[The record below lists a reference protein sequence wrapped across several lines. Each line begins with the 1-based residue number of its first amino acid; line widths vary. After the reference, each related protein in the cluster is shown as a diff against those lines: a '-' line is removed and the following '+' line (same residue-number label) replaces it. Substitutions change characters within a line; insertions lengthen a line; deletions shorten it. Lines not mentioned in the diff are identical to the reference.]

1 MIYLLNSGKLA
12 MCRTRSLGYFSCV
25 LVLFALPLLAQAQRG
40 VLLPSDAPSVH
51 DRLALVI
58 GNSDYATSSLK
69 NPINDARAMSRRLS
83 ELGFSVDLQINSDHR
98 RFDQALDGFVQRI
111 TPGSVAMFY
120 YAGHGAQFDGEN
132 FLFPTDF
139 KSQRESDI
147 KYDAESADQIE
158 SRLEH
163 SPAAV
168 RILIFDA
175 CRNNPFGTQSRSL
188 RAGLAAM
195 NPARGTFVAFATAPG
210 STAADEGP
218 GDNGLFTYYL
228 LKGLARPGLN
238 ITELLD
244 WVREQVDTA
253 SHGRQT
259 PWSLSA
265 LVGRF
270 QFVPDE
276 GSAGTTASIAEPP
289 PARLPDQKQV
299 VVLPFRNVGNLPAN
313 QALCDGLHEVLTS
326 MLTTLDAPGGRLH
339 VVPATEVLRQQ
350 VTSVED
356 ARRQF
361 GVNLVLTGSVQRVSE
376 QLWITTNLVDVP
388 SERQLQSRTLKYDAA
403 ELATVHEKVMNEM
416 ARMLQFEA
424 QPRGASARAGTTVP
438 EANLQ
443 YLQASGLLYRQDK
456 GSNLDMAIE
465 HLEAAMRLDPAFG
478 DAGIALCIAYQRKY
492 MGTGNAVWLER
503 ARSTAERIS
512 SLASKIAVAQVA
524 IGMVNAAAR
533 QHTDAIGRF
542 QAALRL
548 DPRDSAAYRELA
560 VSYVA
565 LGRIDEA
572 EATLRR
578 AVEINPNDWLNL
590 TNLASFC
597 RDHQRYR
604 EAQSWFEQVRV
615 LTPDS
620 PLVYRNLG
628 AVRAELGDYDNA
640 VKDFDQSVSLQP
652 TAPAYSNLGTAY
664 ILLHRYLEA
673 IPVLE
678 RAIRIANNNYGKL
691 FLLWMNLGDAYRWS
705 PATTDRDR
713 APEAY
718 RKAIAGL
725 DQLVQDGSRDAQLYA
740 YVAACRAKIQ
750 NLDLARAQ
758 ITKALELAPSDASV
772 RYYAALVAELAG
784 GREEALAQ
792 IRIALEHGYSVS
804 RIQDDP
810 EFKQLV
816 ADARYNEIVRKLK
829 SQ

>member
-1 MIYLLNSGKLA
+1 
-12 MCRTRSLGYFSCV
+12 MCRTRSLQSFYSV
-25 LVLFALPLLAQAQRG
+25 LVFFALPLVAAAQRG
-40 VLLPSDAPSVH
+40 VLLPSDPPPSH

-58 GNSDYATSSLK
+58 GNGDYSTASLRNAT
-69 NPINDARAMSRRLS
+69 NDARAMGRRLS
-83 ELGFSVDLQINSDHR
+83 ELGFSVDLQINSDR
-98 RFDQALDGFVQRI
+98 RKFDQALEDFIRRI
-111 TPGSVAMFY
+111 TPGSVALFY
-120 YAGHGAQFDGEN
+120 YAGHGAQFEGEN

-139 KSQRESDI
+139 KGQRESDI

-175 CRNNPFGTQSRSL
+175 CRNNPFGSNNRSL
-188 RAGLAAM
+188 RSGLAAM

-210 STAADEGP
+210 STADDEGP

-270 QFVPDE
+270 QFVPDDSPAE
-276 GSAGTTASIAEPP
+276 TAGPAAEPA
-289 PARLPDQKQV
+289 PARLPDQKQLA
-299 VVLPFRNVGNLPAN
+299 VLPFRNVGNVPSN

-326 MLTTLDAPGGRLH
+326 MLTTLDASGGKLH
-339 VVPATEVLRQQ
+339 VVPASEVLQQQ

-356 ARRQF
+356 ARRRF
-361 GVNLVLTGSVQRVSE
+361 GVNLVLTGSVQRVAD

-388 SERQLQSRTLKYDAA
+388 SERQLQTRTLKYDAA
-403 ELATVHEKVMNEM
+403 DLATVHEKVMNEM
-416 ARMLQFEA
+416 AGMLQFEA
-424 QPRGASARAGTTVP
+424 QPRAASARVGTTVP
-438 EANLQ
+438 EANLD
-443 YLQASGLLYRQDK
+443 YLQASGLLYREDK
-456 GSNLDMAIE
+456 AGNLDQAIE
-465 HLEAAMRLDPAFG
+465 RLEAALRLDPAFG

-492 MGTGNAVWLER
+492 TATGNALWLQR
-503 ARSTAERIS
+503 ARSAAERIS
-512 SLASKIAVAQVA
+512 PLAPRVAGAQVA

-533 QHTDAIGRF
+533 QHTEALPRF
-542 QAALRL
+542 QAAIRL
-548 DPRDSAAYRELA
+548 DPQDSSAYRELA
-560 VSYVA
+560 GSYAA

-578 AVEINPNDWLNL
+578 AVAISPNDWLNL
-590 TNLASFC
+590 TILAAFC

-604 EAQSWFEQVRV
+604 EALSWFEQVRV

-640 VKDFDQSVSLQP
+640 VKDFHQSVSLQP
-652 TAPAYSNLGTAY
+652 TPAGYSNLGAAY
-664 ILLHRYLEA
+664 ILLHRYAEA

-678 RAIRIANNNYGKL
+678 RGIRIANSDYARL
-691 FLLWMNLGDAYRWS
+691 YMLWLNLGDAYRWW
-705 PATTDRDR
+705 PETLDK
-713 APEAY
+713 APDAY
-718 RKAIAGL
+718 RQAITGL
-725 DQLVQDGSRDAQLYA
+725 EKLLQQGPRDAQLHA
-740 YVAACRAKIQ
+740 LAAACRAKIQ
-750 NLDLARAQ
+750 DREQARAE
-758 ITKALELAPSDASV
+758 ITKALDLAPSDATV

-784 GREEALAQ
+784 GRDEALAQ
-792 IRIALEHGYSVS
+792 IRIAVERGYSVS

-810 EFKQLV
+810 ELKQLI
-816 ADARYNEIVRKLK
+816 ADARYGEIVRKFK